1 MKNDV
6 VDGARKLGMVS
17 DALILLKETS
27 PVHRQ
32 ERIKFQERRNRIAAK
47 WIERWNKERTVLRTK
62 CICLGKNYSVSYSDR
77 YSFLFNSSYQ
87 ISIYMLPRKFNIG
100 D

>member
-17 DALILLKETS
+17 DALILLKKTS

-47 WIERWNKERTVLRTK
+47 
-62 CICLGKNYSVSYSDR
+62 
-77 YSFLFNSSYQ
+77 
-87 ISIYMLPRKFNIG
+87 
-100 D
+100 

>member
-47 WIERWNKERTVLRTK
+47 WIERLNKERTVLRTK
-62 CICLGKNYSVSYSDR
+62 YICLGKNYSDYSDR